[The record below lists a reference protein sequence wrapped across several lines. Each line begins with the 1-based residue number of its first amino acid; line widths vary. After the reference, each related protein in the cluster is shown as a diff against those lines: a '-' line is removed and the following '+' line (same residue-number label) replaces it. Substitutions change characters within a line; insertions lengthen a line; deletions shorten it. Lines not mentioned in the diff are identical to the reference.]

1 MTFATIVFIAIAIYM
16 RTTEKDRLWKSK
28 NFQDTRKMFIT
39 AGREDPSVITKEMRS
54 KYGYEYDPWCEKYDT
69 VITSCENKETE
80 RNND

>member
-1 MTFATIVFIAIAIYM
+1 MVFTTVVFIAIAIYM
-16 RTTEKDRLWKSK
+16 KTTEKERLWKSK